1 MRLTDVDVTFLGR
14 LNERC
19 RGGTEAERRS
29 AREVRRAWI
38 ESKLEQGVP
47 PSEFEILCDVGRNEI
62 RAWCAPEAPVCPL
75 LRTYIDPVLLRR
87 HLPGEPRQ
95 PRYSI
100 DFITEFETKG
110 RLLPDGRAALTT
122 MGVEPTRDLEFV
134 SQRSRSQQGS
144 PTAILI
150 MTGSDNNGDNFNA
163 GVTRIRALFRA
174 ASRKVEEFHNI
185 TADEVSPHC
194 RSSILH
200 LAFHV
205 TGSVAE
211 LAYSCDPS
219 KPVQVEVSRLAAM
232 LAAKPAPGLLV
243 LAGCGSTLI
252 ATHLD
257 NWSSAIVFWPGKVS
271 DIDVLRYCHS
281 LYRLLL
287 QGEKLADAHRA
298 GLAALGSVPEERYP
312 RCAGNMEWILAQ
324 GCP

>member
-194 RSSILH
+194 RSQS
-200 LAFHV
+200 F
-205 TGSVAE
+205 TS
-211 LAYSCDPS
+211 PS
-219 KPVQVEVSRLAAM
+219 
-232 LAAKPAPGLLV
+232 
-243 LAGCGSTLI
+243 T
-252 ATHLD
+252 
-257 NWSSAIVFWPGKVS
+257 
-271 DIDVLRYCHS
+271 
-281 LYRLLL
+281 
-287 QGEKLADAHRA
+287 
-298 GLAALGSVPEERYP
+298 
-312 RCAGNMEWILAQ
+312 
-324 GCP
+324 